1 MTCIA
6 GGKQRRV
13 VPAGLAVDV
22 INRGHDVSSR
32 LAVVQAAREVYEE
45 LLERQDTLVVS
56 TDDAE
61 MIQTLLERVRAR
73 LKFLS

>member
-1 MTCIA
+1 MFPRALLSC
-6 GGKQRRV
+6 KQ
-13 VPAGLAVDV
+13 
-22 INRGHDVSSR
+22 
-32 LAVVQAAREVYEE
+32 REVYEE